1 MMPDI
6 MEDHFV
12 PLGVRQIWGGQQP
25 FGLSRADRRHHVMV
39 VGKTGSGKTTL
50 LKRMIVSDLL
60 AGEGLVLID
69 PHGDLA
75 EELLDLFPPWRAN
88 DLIYF
93 DPASLDHP
101 IGFNMLAAV
110 PPEQRHLV
118 VDGIVSAL
126 KSIWGESWGPRMQH
140 VLANTLAA
148 LTECQNVSLLSV
160 SRMLVDDHYRH
171 WVVKQVRDPAVLQFW
186 MQEFSLWDHRFRAE
200 ATAPI
205 LNKIGALL
213 LSPPMRNV
221 LGQVKSAFDPDWL
234 MNNRKVF
241 IANLSRGRLG
251 QENSSLMGSL
261 LVAAFGLAA
270 LSRADMPPRERRDAT
285 IYVDEFSTL
294 AGDAF
299 ASMLA
304 ENRKY
309 RVATVLACQQFS
321 AVRPDVLDAILG
333 NVGTTIAFRAGE
345 KDAQILS
352 RQFGSSYPADAFTAL
367 GNFQVLA
374 KKLEHGEQHEP
385 FCGQT
390 LPDNHTAFGRR
401 ESLLRHCHE
410 HYATP
415 RHIVEDK
422 IDRWMRGRD
431 IPADRSPR
439 PHRRREIRAK
449 AA

>member
-1 MMPDI
+1 MMPGI

-12 PLGVRQIWGGQQP
+12 PLGIRQVWGGEEP
-25 FGLSRADRRHHVMV
+25 FGLSRADRRHHVVV
-39 VGKTGSGKTTL
+39 VGQTGSGKTTL
-50 LKRMIVSDLL
+50 LKQMIVADLL

-75 EELLDLFPPWRAN
+75 EELLDLFPPWRTQ
-88 DLIYF
+88 DLLYF
-93 DPASLDHP
+93 DPGTLDHP

-110 PPEQRHLV
+110 PVEQRHLV

-140 VLANTLAA
+140 VLANALAA

-160 SRMLVDDHYRH
+160 SRMLVDDRYRH
-171 WVVKQVRDPAVLQFW
+171 WAIKQVRDPAVLQFW
-186 MQEFSLWDHRFRAE
+186 TQEFSLWDQRFRAE

-221 LGQVKSAFDPDWL
+221 LGQVRSAFDPHWL

-261 LVAAFGLAA
+261 LVATFGLAA
-270 LSRADMPPRERRDAT
+270 LSRAEMPPRERRDVT

-294 AGDAF
+294 AGEAF
-299 ASMLA
+299 GSMLA

-309 RVATVLACQQFS
+309 RVATVLACQQFC
-321 AVRPDVLDAILG
+321 AVRPQVLDAILG
-333 NVGTTIAFRAGE
+333 NVGTTVAFRVGE
-345 KDAQILS
+345 KDAQVLA
-352 RQFGSSYPADAFTAL
+352 RQFGGSHNADAFAVL
-367 GNFQVLA
+367 GNHKVLV
-374 KKLEHGEQHEP
+374 KKLEDGDQHEP
-385 FCGQT
+385 FSGHT
-390 LPDNHTAFGRR
+390 LPDDHTVFGRR
-401 ESLLRHCHE
+401 ESLLRHCRQR
-410 HYATP
+410 YATP
-415 RHIVEDK
+415 RHIVENK
-422 IDRWMRGRD
+422 INRWLQGKA
-431 IPADRSPR
+431 ITSDRSPQ
-439 PHRRREIRAK
+439 PHRRRDNRVNAG
-449 AA
+449 